1 MIEKIRLFFRKL
13 LNNNNVLKIISLVA
27 AILFWF
33 IVVIN
38 VSPDYKRTVMG
49 VPVSVNQNASLLT
62 SLGLHVVDKST
73 EAVSITVTGP
83 RNIIGRLNSSD
94 FNVTPNLSDIS
105 KTGTYTLELGA
116 TLTSPDNRIRI
127 TKIDPSY
134 VNVHFDTMLT
144 KTLPIVVKV
153 QDDKVPDGYLMQ
165 TAQASPTQ
173 ITVSGPTSVLSQ
185 VMQAV
190 VNLDVRSNTTQT
202 TVDTC
207 GVELIGASGKE
218 IDLTELQLSQ
228 QNIQVTVP
236 ILKVVSVPLSV
247 GFINVPA
254 GFNTT
259 NITYTVDPKTLTV
272 AGEETQVNSVSQIIL
287 GNIDFSKLN
296 INTSQTINIPDLSG
310 LMNVGNVTSANVTVQ
325 LKNTAISTLNTNN
338 FSITNAPSG
347 YTVTTKTK
355 QINGVKLF
363 GPANDIANVK
373 VIIAVIDM
381 SGMNGGTGQYE
392 MPVTFQVP
400 GKTGYWVTGSYT
412 AVVDVTKT
420 W

>member
-62 SLGLHVVDKST
+62 SLGLHVVDKSA

-207 GVELIGASGKE
+207 DVELVGASGKE

-228 QNIQVTVP
+228 QNVQVTVP
-236 ILKVVSVPLSV
+236 ILKVASVPLSV

-296 INTSQTINIPDLSG
+296 INTTQNINIPDLGG

-338 FSITNAPSG
+338 FSIANAPSG

-363 GPANDIANVK
+363 GPASDIANVK
-373 VIIAVIDM
+373 VIVAVIDM

>member
-1 MIEKIRLFFRKL
+1 MIEKIKLFFRRI

-38 VSPDYKRTVMG
+38 VSPDYKCTIMS
-49 VPVSVNQNASLLT
+49 VPVSVNESASLLT
-62 SLGLHVVDKST
+62 TLGLHVVDKST
-73 EAVSITVTGP
+73 STVSITVTGP
-83 RNIIGRLNSSD
+83 RYIIGRLSSSD

-105 KTGTYTLELGA
+105 KTGSYSLELGA

-153 QDDKVPDGYLMQ
+153 QDNKVPDGYLMQ
-165 TAQASPTQ
+165 TAQASPAQ

-185 VMQAV
+185 VTKAV
-190 VNLDVRSNTTQT
+190 TYISIKDNTTQT
-202 TVDTC
+202 TVDNC
-207 GVELIGASGKE
+207 NVELLGADGKQL
-218 IDLTELQLSQ
+218 DLSQIQLSQ

-236 ILKVVSVPLSV
+236 ILKVASVPLSV

-254 GFNTT
+254 GFDTT

-272 AGEETQVNSVSQIIL
+272 AGEETQVDSVSQILL

-296 INTSQTINIPDLSG
+296 INTTQTINIPDLGG

-325 LKNTAISTLNTNN
+325 LQNTASSTISTNN
-338 FSITNAPSG
+338 FSIVNVPSG
-347 YTVTTKTK
+347 YMVTTKTN

-363 GPANDIANVK
+363 GPASDIASVK
-373 VIIAVIDM
+373 TVTAVIDM
-381 SGMNGGTGQYE
+381 SGMTSGTGQYE